1 MSRPFENKL
10 AIITGASRGTYE
22 CGGVYIFRWDW
33 QKATGLGAALARHL
47 AAKGANIVINYT
59 SDAST
64 AVATELSQELE
75 KDHAV
80 KTLLARVDL
89 TSAAGPEQLIEAT
102 KKAFEKDGHFQI
114 DILINNA
121 GVVNPAPMGSVSQ
134 SDFQATFDLNA
145 RAPLFVLQAALP
157 YLPNDRSGRVINVSS
172 ITTSMGFWWQTCYA
186 GTKGALEAMTRVW
199 ARELGERCTVNSIN
213 PGAMATGMYT
223 TLPKD
228 MLEKVWSL
236 NYMAPLAATR
246 EGVDSEATISS
257 AKDLGGRPAYLEE
270 VSGVV
275 GLLCMPEAGW
285 ITGQVVGANGGSVMT
300 KG

>member
-1 MSRPFENKL
+1 MSRPLEGKL
-10 AIITGASRGTYE
+10 AIITGASRG
-22 CGGVYIFRWDW
+22 F
-33 QKATGLGAALARHL
+33 GAALALHL
-47 AAKGANIVINYT
+47 ASKGANIVINYT
-59 SDAST
+59 STTSTPLASALASEIQT
-64 AVATELSQELE
+64 
-75 KDHAV
+75 KHNV
-80 KTLLARVDL
+80 KTLLAQVDI
-89 TSAAGPEQLIEAT
+89 TTPSGPETLITLT
-102 KKAFEKDGHFQI
+102 KSTFTDSSGHFQI

-121 GVVNPAPMGSVSQ
+121 GVVNPAPMGSITLA
-134 SDFQATFDLNA
+134 DYEATFSLNA

-157 YLPNDRSGRVINVSS
+157 YLPHDRSGRVINVSS
-172 ITTSMGFWWQTCYA
+172 ITTSMGFWWQSCYA

-223 TLPKD
+223 GLPKE

-246 EGVDSEATISS
+246 EGVDSVETIAA
-257 AKDLGGRPAYLEE
+257 AKDMGGRPAYLEE
-270 VSGVV
+270 VAGIV

-285 ITGQVVGANGGSVMT
+285 ITGQVIGSNGGGVMT